1 VTRLLAESLPASH
14 VKAGALIRETAS
26 AAHTV
31 TVGIGNKAVP
41 DVEGNQGLL
50 LRGLNLFRSRIGSGP
65 ILLDGHFALLDSSG
79 AIVKVPV
86 HVYEAIGPVA
96 VLLVEAAND
105 VVHGRLVKRDGAAP
119 STTTISLLAE
129 CERTAA
135 MAVSSQLAIPICV
148 VRGDADA
155 GVPAH
160 TIVEQLRR
168 ILAGAA

>member
-1 VTRLLAESLPASH
+1 
-14 VKAGALIRETAS
+14 
-26 AAHTV
+26 
-31 TVGIGNKAVP
+31 
-41 DVEGNQGLL
+41 
-50 LRGLNLFRSRIGSGP
+50 
-65 ILLDGHFALLDSSG
+65 
-79 AIVKVPV
+79 VKVPV